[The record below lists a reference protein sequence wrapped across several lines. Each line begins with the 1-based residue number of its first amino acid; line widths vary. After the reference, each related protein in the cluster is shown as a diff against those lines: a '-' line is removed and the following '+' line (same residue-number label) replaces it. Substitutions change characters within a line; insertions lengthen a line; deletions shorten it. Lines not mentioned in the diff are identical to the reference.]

1 MKSYGLPKS
10 SGHQVAPALL
20 SRHRHSAGGLTLDH
34 HCSLEPTFCSW
45 QGLSPGS
52 ILGIKLQP
60 TIPVDIA
67 SPSGVFLQLSDSWSL
82 WKHYKVW
89 RPESPVA
96 KVPNL
101 SSSFPEQMWG
111 SRNLRKGSLLCS
123 SLSQKNGVEWSL
135 AVNKSKKKPMQAR
148 DHWKKSANP

>member
-1 MKSYGLPKS
+1 MIIIVPWNLLYSLGKAYPQDPAWGLNS
-10 SGHQVAPALL
+10 SPP
-20 SRHRHSAGGLTLDH
+20 S
-34 HCSLEPTFCSW
+34 
-45 QGLSPGS
+45 
-52 ILGIKLQP
+52 
-60 TIPVDIA
+60 PVDIA
-67 SPSGVFLQLSDSWSL
+67 SPSGVFLQLSNSWRL

-96 KVPNL
+96 KVPIL
-101 SSSFPEQMWG
+101 SSSFPDQMWG
-111 SRNLRKGSLLCS
+111 SRNLRKDSLLCS